1 MNIIREIE
9 QGTDQWHELRIGK
22 VTASKMKDV
31 LSKGRGTAPS
41 KTAETYMFDLLF
53 WVAVGL
59 VVGWNL
65 PQPWWAK
72 MVQEKIVGK
81 IRGWFAKKD

>member
-1 MNIIREIE
+1 
-9 QGTDQWHELRIGK
+9 
-22 VTASKMKDV
+22 
-31 LSKGRGTAPS
+31 
-41 KTAETYMFDLLF
+41 MFDLLF

-72 MVQEKIVGK
+72 MVQEKIVSK